1 MEGVQI
7 LNQFEVITKTIFNWS
22 AFWVGA
28 LTGLGI
34 ALVAGIIFGLSEND
48 WYAFLTMFVV
58 TGVLMSS
65 LIGFFAGHLLDP
77 TPTAYETHYEVS
89 INDEVNMKDFMDKY
103 EILETRGA
111 IYTVREKD
119 VTEG

>member
-7 LNQFEVITKTIFNWS
+7 LNQFEVITKTTFNWS

-28 LTGLGI
+28 LIGLGI
-34 ALVAGIIFGLSEND
+34 ALGAGIIFGLQEND
-48 WYAFLTMFVV
+48 WCAFLTMFVV
-58 TGVLMSS
+58 SGVVSSS
-65 LIGFFAGHLLDP
+65 LIGFFAGYVADP

-103 EILETRGA
+103 EIIETRGA
-111 IYTVREKD
+111 IYTVKEKTND
-119 VTEG
+119 

>member
-28 LTGLGI
+28 LIGLGI
-34 ALVAGIIFGLSEND
+34 ALVAGIIFGLLEND
-48 WYAFLTMFVV
+48 WCAFLTMFVA
-58 TGVLMSS
+58 TGVLALI
-65 LIGFFAGHLLDP
+65 LIGPFAGHLIDP

-103 EILETRGA
+103 EIIETRGA